1 MFYNLKDL
9 EEMNITDITK
19 VDKNSLV
26 NIDTVQ
32 IDTALPIEERMLN
45 YLEQIKNPYC
55 FLVGNVPV
63 KVIFKDKGR
72 TLDNAVRNLLTDL
85 KST

>member
-26 NIDTVQ
+26 NIDTVK
-32 IDTALPIEERMLN
+32 IDASLPIEERMLS

-55 FLVGNVPV
+55 FLVGNAPV
-63 KVIFKDKGR
+63 KVIFIDKGR
-72 TLDNAVRNLLTDL
+72 TLDNAVRNFLTDL